1 MIDLTLLLTNK
12 NFLTAIVVIVIG
24 LLLSNSGLLRRIT
37 DITVDLTKGE
47 FKASVKAE
55 KPELEKREDEET
67 ADNPDPDEKVDP
79 N

>member
-12 NFLTAIVVIVIG
+12 NFLIAIVVIVIS
-24 LLLSNSGLLRRIT
+24 LLLSNSGILKRIT

-55 KPELEKREDEET
+55 KPELEKREEEENSDT
-67 ADNPDPDEKVDP
+67 KEH
-79 N
+79 